1 MKKEQQQI
9 CESIKLTQVKMVEN
23 EKLLRSL
30 HADRRRLRQSL
41 ADDAF
46 NLGNDVDCLPL
57 RRRDPHAYDG
67 PVVTIPLISSH

>member
-30 HADRRRLRQSL
+30 THQGEA
-41 ADDAF
+41 
-46 NLGNDVDCLPL
+46 P
-57 RRRDPHAYDG
+57 
-67 PVVTIPLISSH
+67 